1 MLVKDTAA
9 SAAVARMIVRMEL
22 SSAGE
27 RNLWAD
33 RIGTALAAM

>member
-9 SAAVARMIVRMEL
+9 SAAVARMIVRMEV

-27 RNLWAD
+27 LNLCMD
-33 RIGTALAAM
+33 RIGTALGAM